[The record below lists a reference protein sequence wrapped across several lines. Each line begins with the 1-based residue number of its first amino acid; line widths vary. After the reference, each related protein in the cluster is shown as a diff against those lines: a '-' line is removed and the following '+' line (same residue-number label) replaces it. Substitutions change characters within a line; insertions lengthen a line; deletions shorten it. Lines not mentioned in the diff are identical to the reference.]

1 MPLIYKWNNRSFNS
15 VVVSN
20 EDLHTQGCR
29 IHHRVETNS
38 PRYKF
43 FVKKSKADL
52 ENIAYISASCA
63 FPTGQSRGEATLVS
77 DRADNFTSTKSVQ

>member
-1 MPLIYKWNNRSFNS
+1 MIIQRENY
-15 VVVSN
+15 VSKTFQ
-20 EDLHTQGCR
+20 TQVIRVEGY
-29 IHHRVETNS
+29 HRVETNS

-63 FPTGQSRGEATLVS
+63 FPTGQSRGESTLVS